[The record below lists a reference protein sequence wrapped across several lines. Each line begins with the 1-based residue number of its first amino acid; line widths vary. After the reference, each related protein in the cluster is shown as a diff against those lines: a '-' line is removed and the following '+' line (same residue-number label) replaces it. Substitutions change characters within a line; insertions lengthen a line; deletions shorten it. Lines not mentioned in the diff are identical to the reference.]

1 MVAPPMDGPDWVAL
15 ALAATEGVIPV
26 PWTHLLIACG
36 VVVAESALAH
46 FLEVGLADQLLVAG
60 VRAFVQLNLLGYV
73 LAPIFNSDSAPKVT
87 YPNLFRDAVA
97 TTTLALFATGVVM
110 MLIVMPSPWYDAH
123 YLIPVD
129 QVEVLLSFGANQW
142 EAIWPG
148 FTNIFRTAL
157 IPAINGMNVI
167 GLVSIP
173 GMMTGQILGGSPP
186 ETAARYQIVITFLI
200 SGSNFISVLC
210 IMLLAVRSVFDAR
223 GRLDSERLTEQ
234 RRLNVAQLFS
244 PAAWRKRRERR
255 AGAAA
260 GAEAAGRG
268 VPLLEEA
275 GRTAVE
281 LREVKAY
288 AAPAD
293 EVLLDVGIDGLIGG
307 SRRVAV
313 SLELHP
319 GEIAVVM
326 GPSGVGKSTVL
337 RLLSDLQPWRGG
349 SASLRGARAADMRA
363 QDWRRD
369 VLYVHQ
375 SKSALL
381 GCPRDLV
388 ASVQRFKSRA
398 GLAPLGLEPLLEEFG
413 LCPAR
418 EYLDKPWGKL
428 SGGESQRAMLAI
440 GLAAR
445 IGSHSQPDLLFPR
458 APGGQRLAEPD
469 RLPAVGV
476 GAWSSAAG
484 LVLLAENCHPAP
496 DAIEDCGHDGI
507 TEAECQE
514 KGCCYDDT
522 SSIWCS
528 RAATSEGGR
537 GERNQGPGLGF
548 HDLSFDC
555 DPLAPTAQSKGEKT
569 GRSPLWTPGPIP
581 EAVADLSDAG
591 SPMLAWAILRIQQDN
606 ELLSDRLK
614 TMTDA
619 VKACVVDA
627 KIVAP
632 TVVVQKNAEC
642 LHLELGQYARA
653 QRPRYLG
660 LPMPREDIELASLGA
675 YNKRISATEGE
686 VAELTRR
693 VATSEAEQL
702 RHRQA
707 IDEINRALA
716 LAEASFPVVDLAAEA
731 AFEYDS
737 AVFPVSCSDLQEGLL
752 TFEGA
757 SIAKLEIGASA
768 SAQATVEWHR
778 PLAMAKGID
787 RSAVDE
793 RPDAA
798 DVFDRAVAAEAPHGN
813 PSISGASF
821 EGPSTTIAVDPIIN
835 DVQGIPSILQ
845 PRQMPSGPRQR
856 KRLDDIFYDRP
867 ELDDFDQWLAWCAP
881 STLAQ
886 FSPRDCEYE
895 FEGTD
900 NDAYGA
906 VRRPYAEDIVALRGR
921 PDALPEQT

>member
-1 MVAPPMDGPDWVAL
+1 MDGPDWVAL

-73 LAPIFNSDSAPKVT
+73 LAPIFNSDSACVVLLYIFGFMVLVSAYEAAARPKVT

-123 YLIPVD
+123 YLIPVAGMLINNSLTGNALALNGILEHLSTRKD

-260 GAEAAGRG
+260 GAEAAGGG

-445 IGSHSQPDLLFPR
+445 PRVLLLDEPTSALDERSKRLVEDAVRKAGCAVLWVTHDAEQAQRIGDSIWK
-458 APGGQRLAEPD
+458 LAE
-469 RLPAVGV
+469 V
-476 GAWSSAAG
+476 
-484 LVLLAENCHPAP
+484 
-496 DAIEDCGHDGI
+496 
-507 TEAECQE
+507 
-514 KGCCYDDT
+514 
-522 SSIWCS
+522 
-528 RAATSEGGR
+528 
-537 GERNQGPGLGF
+537 
-548 HDLSFDC
+548 
-555 DPLAPTAQSKGEKT
+555 
-569 GRSPLWTPGPIP
+569 
-581 EAVADLSDAG
+581 
-591 SPMLAWAILRIQQDN
+591 
-606 ELLSDRLK
+606 
-614 TMTDA
+614 
-619 VKACVVDA
+619 
-627 KIVAP
+627 
-632 TVVVQKNAEC
+632 
-642 LHLELGQYARA
+642 
-653 QRPRYLG
+653 
-660 LPMPREDIELASLGA
+660 
-675 YNKRISATEGE
+675 
-686 VAELTRR
+686 
-693 VATSEAEQL
+693 
-702 RHRQA
+702 
-707 IDEINRALA
+707 
-716 LAEASFPVVDLAAEA
+716 
-731 AFEYDS
+731 
-737 AVFPVSCSDLQEGLL
+737 
-752 TFEGA
+752 
-757 SIAKLEIGASA
+757 
-768 SAQATVEWHR
+768 
-778 PLAMAKGID
+778 
-787 RSAVDE
+787 
-793 RPDAA
+793 
-798 DVFDRAVAAEAPHGN
+798 
-813 PSISGASF
+813 
-821 EGPSTTIAVDPIIN
+821 
-835 DVQGIPSILQ
+835 
-845 PRQMPSGPRQR
+845 
-856 KRLDDIFYDRP
+856 
-867 ELDDFDQWLAWCAP
+867 
-881 STLAQ
+881 
-886 FSPRDCEYE
+886 
-895 FEGTD
+895 
-900 NDAYGA
+900 
-906 VRRPYAEDIVALRGR
+906 
-921 PDALPEQT
+921 